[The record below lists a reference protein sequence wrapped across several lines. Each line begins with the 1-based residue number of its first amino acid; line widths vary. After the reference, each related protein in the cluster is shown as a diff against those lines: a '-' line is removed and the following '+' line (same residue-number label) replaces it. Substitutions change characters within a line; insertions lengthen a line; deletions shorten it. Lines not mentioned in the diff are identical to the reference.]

1 MTTTKPT
8 TLFHL
13 VCDGG
18 GEVEFSLHVE
28 TDFWWSWVGEKGRVA
43 NNPGG
48 ERGLGQF
55 LYLLFADATSTSKQT
70 KADESVSIA
79 LPNAGASM

>member
-13 VCDGG
+13 VCDRG

-28 TDFWWSWVGEKGRVA
+28 ANFWWSWVGEKGGVA

-48 ERGLGQF
+48 EGGLG
-55 LYLLFADATSTSKQT
+55 
-70 KADESVSIA
+70 
-79 LPNAGASM
+79 